1 MKKLI
6 ASLTVIV
13 YFTFSC
19 GVLVNLHY
27 CMDRY
32 DSYSL
37 YEAASNRCPKCHM
50 HTGDRGC
57 CHDEVKIVKLQDD
70 HQTSDFSFDFKNF
83 HPVYATTPEFLSVV
97 QVNPDFILH
106 KIDHSP
112 PLLSQPEIYLQNRVF
127 RI

>member
-6 ASLTVIV
+6 ASLTVVV

-19 GVLVNLHY
+19 GILVNLHY

-37 YEAASNRCPKCHM
+37 YEVASNWCPKCHM
-50 HTGDRGC
+50 HAGDRGC
-57 CHDEVKIVKLQDD
+57 CHDEVKIFKLQDD
-70 HQTSDFSFDFKNF
+70 HQTSAFSFDSKN
-83 HPVYATTPEFLSVV
+83 VNTGYATTPEFLSVV
-97 QVNPDFILH
+97 QLDQDITLH

-112 PLLSQPEIYLQNRVF
+112 PLLSQPEIYIQNRVF